1 MIQERTKS
9 ALKLHLLG
17 VLGWSG
23 QRTDNGGGHD
33 VTMYR
38 IRSIESVS
46 NNVEKIFIFSVFLLM
61 VDCNQK
67 SGMFGRRSDSFF
79 SSIVDYCSHHY
90 IVILGQTCST
100 WHSHKIPKE
109 ILLSGG
115 GPVWKFSWIPLC
127 CKCTCKKYIS
137 LLLATDIATLFC
149 EVPLLL
155 LDHGT
160 QKIEHGCQNYVTTDN
175 WQLTQ
180 PNMLK
185 LQK

>member
-100 WHSHKIPKE
+100 
-109 ILLSGG
+109 
-115 GPVWKFSWIPLC
+115 
-127 CKCTCKKYIS
+127 
-137 LLLATDIATLFC
+137 
-149 EVPLLL
+149 
-155 LDHGT
+155 
-160 QKIEHGCQNYVTTDN
+160 
-175 WQLTQ
+175 
-180 PNMLK
+180 
-185 LQK
+185 